1 MKTTEIPSS
10 PDISFHT
17 DIFTPEQAQNYM
29 SRLLS
34 ELEFKSESYVFNGQ
48 EILTKRKVSYHSEH
62 QYNYANQSYAGK
74 PWTATLLEMKEII
87 EKSTGEQFNAV
98 LCNYYENGEAGMG
111 WHSDKERELGETP
124 TIVSVSLGQER
135 DFAFRHRKD
144 VVNQKNPP
152 KLVQFRLTSGS
163 VLVMRGT
170 TQKYFEHSLLQNKS
184 LTGQRINLT
193 FRKIV
198 S

>member
-1 MKTTEIPSS
+1 MQNLPST

-17 DIFTPEQAQNYM
+17 DLFSAEEAQSFM
-29 SRLLS
+29 EKLLS
-34 ELEFKSESYVFNGQ
+34 EVEFKSESYTFNGQ

-62 QYNYANQSYAGK
+62 QYNYANQSYSGK
-74 PWTATLLEMKEII
+74 PWTPTLLLMKKMI
-87 EKSTGEQFNAV
+87 EEKLGEEFNAV

-111 WHSDKERELGETP
+111 WHSDKERELGDEP

-135 DFAFRHRKD
+135 DFAFRYRKD
-144 VVNQKNPP
+144 VVNQKNPA
-152 KLVQFRLTSGS
+152 KLLQLRLTNGS

-184 LTGQRINLT
+184 LNAPRINLT
-193 FRKIV
+193 FRKVIAN
-198 S
+198 